1 MRRPVPPASTTSLAA
16 LWNAKIIG
24 DMLARLWEGY
34 DRLLTAGVPTS
45 RHQDEDWLNQELV
58 KRITLAISDRRVR
71 DPFMVINQHMN
82 IGSRNRKRRSPPTSD
97 FAFLPTAKMDC
108 AFDVEA
114 KVIESKGRR
123 MLGKYTAK
131 FRSHFLKG
139 RYSARCPA
147 GVMIGYYSSLDSADV
162 FRAIGSQL
170 APLTPEERF
179 SNRNHRASRHYRRV
193 RDKGLSTTFTCH
205 HLLLAFGRQP
215 EQRNLL

>member
-1 MRRPVPPASTTSLAA
+1 MPRPVPPASITSLAA

-34 DRLLTAGVPTS
+34 DGLLTAGVPTW
-45 RHQDEDWLNQELV
+45 RHQDENWLNQEIV
-58 KRITLAISDRRVR
+58 KRITLAIGDRRVR
-71 DPFMVINQHMN
+71 DPFIVMNQHMN
-82 IGSRNRKRRSPPTSD
+82 FGGKTRKKRSPPTSD
-97 FAFLPTAKMDC
+97 FAFHPKANMDC
-108 AFDVEA
+108 AFEVEA
-114 KVIESKGRR
+114 KVIEIKGRR

-147 GVMIGYYSSLDSADV
+147 GAMIGYYSSLDPAEV
-162 FRAIGSQL
+162 FRAIGHQL
-170 APLTPEERF
+170 APLAPEERF

-205 HLLLAFGRQP
+205 HLLLAFGQQA
-215 EQRNLL
+215 EQRTLL